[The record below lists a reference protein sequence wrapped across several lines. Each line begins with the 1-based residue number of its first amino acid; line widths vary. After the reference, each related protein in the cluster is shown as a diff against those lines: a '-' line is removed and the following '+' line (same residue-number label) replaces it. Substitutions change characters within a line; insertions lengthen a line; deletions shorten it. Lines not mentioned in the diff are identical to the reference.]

1 MPERG
6 IVIVCTIFNKHFSF
20 GHFTLAP
27 IKTIFSDRERRLA
40 VNFQFYKSSSA
51 LNAV

>member
-1 MPERG
+1 MPERS
-6 IVIVCTIFNKHFSF
+6 IVIVCTIFNKF
-20 GHFTLAP
+20 GHFALAP
-27 IKTIFSDRERRLA
+27 IKTIFSDWERRLA